1 MKRIPALSLKNSPLR
16 NDSKLAR
23 QRGASLLEG
32 IAYLGIAALVV
43 LGAVS
48 LLTGA
53 FSSAKSNQA
62 NEEVIALRTAIRKL
76 YIGQVYP
83 ADIMPGLV
91 AANAVP
97 GTLIKAAD
105 GTVTNSWG
113 GAVTASADSSSN
125 GFNLVYQAVPQ
136 DVCVNMLSGAN
147 GWVSIAGTTTI
158 TTFPVTTSA
167 ATGTCTVTTNAGN
180 TLTFKGV

>member
-1 MKRIPALSLKNSPLR
+1 MEAFSLKNKTLR
-16 NDSKLAR
+16 ADSQLAR

-83 ADIMPGLV
+83 SDILPGLV

-97 GTLIKAAD
+97 GTLIKASD

-113 GAVTASADSSSN
+113 GAVTAAADSSSN
-125 GFNLVYQAVPQ
+125 GFTLVYHAVPQ

-147 GWVSIAGTTTI
+147 GWVTIAGSTTI
-158 TTFPVTTSA
+158 STFPVTTAA
-167 ATGTCTVTTNAGN
+167 ATDTCAVTTNAGN
-180 TLTFKGV
+180 TLTFKAV

>member
-1 MKRIPALSLKNSPLR
+1 MEHVPNLSLNNEALR
-16 NDSKLAR
+16 ADSQLAR

-76 YIGQVYP
+76 YIGQAYP
-83 ADIMPGLV
+83 TDIMPGLV

-97 GTLIKAAD
+97 GTLIKATD

-113 GAVTASADSSSN
+113 GAVTAAADTASN
-125 GFNLVYQAVPQ
+125 GFTVIYKAVPQ

-147 GWVSIAGTTTI
+147 GWVSVTSATTI
-158 TTFPVTTSA
+158 TTFPITTAA
-167 ATGTCTVTTNAGN
+167 ATDTCTVTTTAGN
-180 TLTFKGV
+180 TITFQGV